1 MFCDNFADYLQILGN
16 IYDFEITISDKFLG
30 DNYLCAIWYSKNT
43 TLITIKKEYQGHTY
57 LFKVVSMG
65 DKTING
71 KIDNETLQFANDNLD
86 ELRSKYNLNDSSI
99 SNWELVSDEK
109 VLTYITKKG
118 DFLKFNVSNTL
129 KLLMTCDNN
138 AFEPM
143 DMEYFSLEEIF
154 VPFNSFYFTVMKYIL
169 YNNKFLRPS
178 FLAENTIGSPIPNR
192 KQYSENMEI
201 LFNALTYSCGQNDVK
216 LELSADFLGFEYQN
230 SFWYLP
236 QTKLA
241 NITYKN
247 CGKKYTITISVDDV
261 SRAIGHLSGEY
272 IRFTTYEEEKEY
284 EAPRSETIEDLR
296 LFYGFCDRD
305 VIESLCSPD
314 IDNTF
319 AFMEPS
325 KLVVNYY
332 EEGQKVK
339 TEKIGITDLF
349 EAILNIYL
357 QIFSSWR

>member
-16 IYDFEITISDKFLG
+16 IYDFEITVSDKFLG
-30 DNYLCAIWYSKNT
+30 DNYLRAIWYPKNT

-71 KIDNETLQFANDNLD
+71 KINGETFQFANNNIDK
-86 ELRSKYNLNDSSI
+86 LRNKYNLNDSSI
-99 SNWELVSDEK
+99 SNLELVSDEI
-109 VLTYITKKG
+109 VLAYTTKKG
-118 DFLKFNVSNTL
+118 DFLKFDVGNTL
-129 KLLMTCDNN
+129 KLLMAGDNN
-138 AFEPM
+138 AFEPV
-143 DMEYFSLEEIF
+143 DMEYFSLKEIF
-154 VPFNSFYFTVMKYIL
+154 VPFNSFYFTAMRYIL

-178 FLAENTIGSPIPNR
+178 FLAENTFGSPIPNR

-230 SFWYLP
+230 SLWYLP
-236 QTKLA
+236 QTELA
-241 NITYKN
+241 NITYEN
-247 CGKKYTITISVDDV
+247 CGKKYAITISVDDV
-261 SRAIGHLSGEY
+261 SQAVGHLSGEY
-272 IRFTTYEEEKEY
+272 IQFTTYEEEY
-284 EAPRSETIEDLR
+284 EATRSETIEDLR

-319 AFMEPS
+319 AFVEPS

-357 QIFSSWR
+357 QIFSNWR